1 MITDKPLAISSHLTE
16 QMVGPW
22 PLDSVAL
29 AADNTMAQIRS
40 NVRSFVEMYIVNNA
54 QTHFEIILGPL

>member
-16 QMVGPW
+16 QMV

-29 AADNTMAQIRS
+29 AADNTMAQILS